1 MSYGYPV
8 SCYSQS
14 KEYKSLLAS
23 TGLFDGR
30 TTFLAFL
37 GIGIQPIRSLRVV
50 CAFLLPLL
58 DDFTENRSMGIGIT
72 ASETQKALAFAF
84 NDRDDLVQHPC
95 RSLRAFDDILAVSVR
110 APSEVRGVGD
120 E

>member
-1 MSYGYPV
+1 MADLSAV
-8 SCYSQS
+8 TLDRKVCM
-14 KEYKSLLAS
+14 SLLAS
-23 TGLFDGR
+23 AGLFDGR

-72 ASETQKALAFAF
+72 ASETQ
-84 NDRDDLVQHPC
+84 
-95 RSLRAFDDILAVSVR
+95 
-110 APSEVRGVGD
+110 
-120 E
+120 

>member
-1 MSYGYPV
+1 MG
-8 SCYSQS
+8 
-14 KEYKSLLAS
+14 LLAS

-30 TTFLAFL
+30 ATFLAFL

-58 DDFTENRSMGIGIT
+58 DDFTENRSMGIRIT

-84 NDRDDLVQHPC
+84 DDRDDLVQHPC
-95 RSLRAFDDILAVSVR
+95 WSLGAFDDIFTVPVR
-110 APSEVRGVGD
+110 APSEVRGVRD